1 MSDPSERDA
10 LRAIPADHEAERA
23 VLGAILLDH
32 EALFKVQDSLEP
44 SSFDLP
50 RHRILYES
58 YLQLAAK
65 QQAIDLVTL
74 RNHLLESQ
82 QLDAVGGMGQI
93 AQIADAVPTA
103 ANVEHHARIVRDKHL
118 SRSLIRSCEQIASRG
133 YEGQPIDELLEQA
146 ERDVLKIA
154 LGSADVGFTSMA
166 QEVKPAFEYIERVQ
180 SGDVT
185 GVRTGYEKLDQMT
198 GGLNPGDLVVLAARP
213 SMGKTALALDIAR
226 NHAISDGGS
235 IAFFSLEMSKQHLV
249 LRLLLAE
256 AQVDNSRFKRGM
268 LTDRDFRALTR
279 AASTLQEQELYF
291 DDSAAVT
298 VADIAAKARR
308 LRLDHTISLVVIDY
322 IQLMQG
328 RSGRERR
335 EQEVADI
342 SRSLKLLSKELGSP
356 VIALSQL
363 NRSPELRTDKR
374 PLLADLRESGAIEQD
389 ADIVL
394 FLYRDEYYDEDT
406 LDPGIA
412 EVHVAKQ
419 RNGETGRL
427 KLQFA
432 KEYGRFHNLSGRD
445 DAPPPEAGF
454 GPVDDPEP
462 LGGGD
467 LEPPF

>member
-1 MSDPSERDA
+1 MSDPSESGA

-32 EALFKVQDSLEP
+32 ESLYKVQDKLEAQ
-44 SSFDLP
+44 SFDLP
-50 RHRILYES
+50 RHRILYQS
-58 YLQLAAK
+58 CLDLAGK

-74 RNHLLESQ
+74 RNHLQESQ
-82 QLDAVGGMGQI
+82 QLEAVGGVGQL

-103 ANVEHHARIVRDKHL
+103 AHVEHHARIVRDKHL
-118 SRSLIRSCEQIASRG
+118 ARSLIRSCEQIASRG
-133 YEGQPIDELLEQA
+133 YDGQPIEELIELA
-146 ERDVLKIA
+146 ERDVLRVA
-154 LGSADVGFTSMA
+154 QGSVDVGFTSMS
-166 QEVKPAFEYIERVQ
+166 QEIKPTFEYIQKVQ
-180 SGDVT
+180 SGELM
-185 GVRTGYEKLDQMT
+185 GVRTGYEKLDRMT

-226 NHAISDGGS
+226 NHTVNDGGCV
-235 IAFFSLEMSKQHLV
+235 AFFSLEMSKQHLV

-256 AQVDNSRFKRGM
+256 AQLDNARFKNSM
-268 LTDRDFRALTR
+268 LSERDFRALTR
-279 AASTLQEQELYF
+279 AASTLQDQSLYF
-291 DDSAAVT
+291 DDSAAVN
-298 VADIAAKARR
+298 VSDIAAKARR
-308 LRLDHTISLVVIDY
+308 LYLENPPSLIVIDY

-328 RSGRERR
+328 RSGWERR

-342 SRSLKLLSKELGSP
+342 SRSLKLLSKDLGAP

-406 LDPGIA
+406 PDQGIA
-412 EVHVAKQ
+412 EVIVAKQ

-427 KLQFA
+427 KLQFS
-432 KEYGRFHNLSGRD
+432 KECGRFHNLSPRD
-445 DAPPPEAGF
+445 DTPPEAGF
-454 GPVDDPEP
+454 GPADGPEP
-462 LGGGD
+462 LDGD
-467 LEPPF
+467 GELEPPF